1 MKKQLC
7 IYLVLIIMCAFVG
20 CTRSNKSITKSIT
33 RHKYYPLDQIM
44 TFANEAVLAECVGT
58 HTYPE
63 GYSELEFVVKKRFF
77 GEDSNNIIFVY
88 FEDTI
93 NEVAEYSYSYD
104 SSIIRYENNKNYY
117 LILTRSIHPELE
129 YDEYTLLVDYIPEE
143 DISENSLF
151 YGRTPAECQDDLF
164 REITQST
171 EKMDAYL
178 TGYDASSNLLYR
190 GRKYLTTDDE
200 SVIIKESD
208 YIFRILIGE
217 RTMEPVAPN
226 KEIYNCTIVRS
237 IKGEY
242 EQGWE
247 LIIPFPKNLVSQG
260 EEYII
265 ALNIPFD
272 ELAEEKPD
280 ASAIHDKKVLVASSK
295 KFFLTMTEEEIIQI
309 LETEREN

>member
-7 IYLVLIIMCAFVG
+7 IYLILLTICTFVG
-20 CTRSNKSITKSIT
+20 CTRSNKSIAGNTTQLI
-33 RHKYYPLDQIM
+33 YYPLDQIM
-44 TFANEAVLAECVGT
+44 TFANEAVLAEFVGT

-77 GEDSNNIIFVY
+77 GEDSNSVIFVY
-88 FEDTI
+88 FENTI

-117 LILTRSIHPELE
+117 LILSRSIHPELE
-129 YDEYTLLVDYIPEE
+129 HDEYTLLVDYIPVE
-143 DISENSLF
+143 DISEKSLF

-164 REITQST
+164 REITQSA

-200 SVIIKESD
+200 SVIVRESD

-217 RTMEPVAPN
+217 RTMELFAPD
-226 KEIYNCTIVRS
+226 KEIYKCTVVKS
-237 IKGEY
+237 IKGKY

-247 LIIPFPKNLVSQG
+247 LFIPFPKNLISSG

-295 KFFLTMTEEEIIQI
+295 KYFLTMPEEEIIYI
-309 LETEREN
+309 LDNQE